1 MPYSNLSDD
10 YYDRTEFLS
19 LSRSALAL
27 TTEAIVY
34 ASRSLTNGFIPR
46 AALRRLT
53 TSTDPEGD
61 AEELV
66 RAEIWT
72 EVGDGWQIPW
82 TGQRTREQVQ
92 EDREKDRKRKAHTR
106 GNHTECPEWYS
117 CKTEKA
123 SGSDSGKDST
133 RDVKNH
139 VVTDLSGSDS
149 HKDSTRESRAPIQ
162 PNPIQS
168 NPKGLGIGIG
178 TGSGVENPAS
188 PGADAPLA
196 GTSPEEN
203 SAPKKRKRNRIGET
217 W

>member
-53 TSTDPEGD
+53 TSTEPEDD

-92 EDREKDRKRKAHTR
+92 EDREKDRKRKAHGR
-106 GNHTECPEWYS
+106 GNHSECPEYYT
-117 CKTEKA
+117 CRAANT
-123 SGSDSGKDST
+123 SGSDSDKDFK
-133 RDVKNH
+133 RDVKNP

-149 HKDSTRESRAPIQ
+149 DKDSTRESRAPIQ

-168 NPKGLGIGIG
+168 NPKGLGIG

-196 GTSPEEN
+196 GTSPEDD
-203 SAPKKRKRNRIGET
+203 SASKKTRPKYDWEEEF
-217 W
+217 

>member
-53 TSTDPEGD
+53 TSTDPEAD
-61 AEELV
+61 AAELV
-66 RAEIWT
+66 RAEIWV

-82 TGQRTREQVQ
+82 DGQRTKEQVAV
-92 EDREKDRKRKAHTR
+92 DREKDRKRKAHGR
-106 GNHTECPEWYS
+106 GNHSECPEYYS
-117 CKTEKA
+117 CRNENT
-123 SGSDSGKDST
+123 SGSDSNRDSK
-133 RDVKNH
+133 RDNTNT
-139 VVTDLSGSDS
+139 VVRELSGSDS
-149 HKDSTRESRAPIQ
+149 EKDSGVESRAPIQ

-196 GTSPEEN
+196 GTSPEDD
-203 SAPKKRKRNRIGET
+203 SAPKKTEPA
-217 W
+217 WDEEF